1 MVRKRSS
8 ITLSISEQEKVQLEQ
23 LALDF
28 GQTWGDNA
36 NVSKLIKAIAQGKLC
51 IATNHDWERDRVD
64 TINRALNQL
73 KDEGYFAEAL
83 ELAHLL
89 LERSEL
95 SRPLRQE
102 IQGWVDE
109 PGEPWRVQ
117 LEGFLR
123 RDRPFRLA
131 YQDAAD
137 RIWSFTVRYARIQRH
152 EERQYLDCWCDQ
164 TESNKDIDVLKH
176 NWSLRLDRIPD
187 EAVLS
192 PVEGSWQPRLSYV
205 DVELHLLGYL
215 AVGYR
220 SKTKTDLVN
229 EWLPEQQIRR
239 VIRRVHNTFWFF
251 REVRRYGAD
260 CVIVGPR
267 EVRDRFVQDLEKT
280 VQNYQ

>member
-8 ITLSISEQEKVQLEQ
+8 ITLSISEQEKAQLEQ

-36 NVSKLIKAIAQGKLC
+36 NVSKLIKAIAQGKLR

-123 RDRPFRLA
+123 RNRPFRLA

-176 NWSLRLDRIPD
+176 NWSLRLDRIPG

-192 PVEGSWQPRLSYV
+192 PVEGSWQPGLSYV
-205 DVELHLLGYL
+205 DVELHFLNYL

-220 SKTKTDLVN
+220 SKTKADLVN

-239 VIRRVHNTFWFF
+239 VIRRVYNTFWFF